1 MDELIQDH
9 GLPANKKSGNID
21 KSANHLKIDEFGR
34 GSKGVRARKIGTSQ
48 PRQNGINL
56 YKRHAA
62 PVKRVADEA
71 AGEAGTARDI
81 PGSMRKSGTV
91 SPSRKARLIFN

>member
-1 MDELIQDH
+1 
-9 GLPANKKSGNID
+9 
-21 KSANHLKIDEFGR
+21 
-34 GSKGVRARKIGTSQ
+34 
-48 PRQNGINL
+48 L